1 MADRGPVKIRQG
13 RVDDLIALYKAS
25 YKKVVAEIEGATEA
39 GQIQRARVMARI
51 NAELSRLGVDV
62 DKWVKQEIPQ
72 YYLDGANAAV
82 QDLRKLGIDTSR
94 AAGSAVINRD
104 AIQAL
109 TDDVSLS
116 FAEGIRGVGRNAQRL
131 LNDTLKRQLNFIY
144 AEGRLTGETRKMIS
158 ESVSKKLSEEGLAAL
173 VDAGGKS
180 WTLETYSE
188 MLVRTKG
195 TEARNQGLA
204 NRMLQSGQDLVQV
217 SDHNSDHPACEEW
230 EGEIL
235 SLTGKTDGYA
245 TLDDATEAGLFHPNC
260 EHAINVIELEL
271 AEKTEAYNPDTG
283 QYEPSL
289 AGAAD

>member
-13 RVDDLIALYKAS
+13 QVDDLIALYKAA
-25 YKKVVAEIEGATEA
+25 YKKVVEEIVGATEA
-39 GQIQRARVMARI
+39 GQIQRARVMAHI
-51 NAELSRLGVDV
+51 NAELTKLGVDV
-62 DKWVKQEIPQ
+62 DKWVKREIPQ

-82 QDLRKLGIDTSR
+82 QDLRKLGVDTSR
-94 AAGSAVINRD
+94 AAGSAVVNKA

-116 FAEGIRGVGRNAQRL
+116 FAEGIKGVSRNAQRV
-131 LNDTLKRQLNFIY
+131 LNDTIKRQLNFIN
-144 AEGRLTGETRKMIS
+144 AEGRLTGQTRKMIS
-158 ESVSKKLSEEGLAAL
+158 EAVANRLADEGLSAL
-173 VDAGGKS
+173 VDAGGKAWS
-180 WTLETYSE
+180 LESYAE

-217 SDHNSDHPACEEW
+217 SDHNSEHMACADW

-235 SLTGKTDGYA
+235 SLTGNTDGYP

-260 EHAINVIELEL
+260 EHAINVIEPKL
-271 AEKTEAYNPDTG
+271 AAETEAYNPDTG

-289 AGAAD
+289 AQSTD